1 MIITLKGAT
10 FTKFLDLNSWMII
23 SDLVGV
29 TSSNTVTKVTKG
41 QTYTTTFTINTG
53 CTLTEENVS
62 VVCNGVTKTLTW
74 DKLTEGGKATLSFKP
89 DATVYIS
96 IRATS
101 TQVQPET
108 PVTPTSY
115 TFTINPTPTSA
126 TVTLSATGY
135 STVSGTGSKSITVA
149 NGTKVSWSV
158 SASGYTTRTGD
169 WTANG
174 SNESKTI
181 KLSEISTEYVSY
193 LGTEHFT
200 DVGQRVQWNESGQK
214 WYDTHSG
221 TTSAGTDFIPVSS
234 EDSIW
239 ISKIAVVTGSLASG
253 GFYDM
258 NKQLVAPLFWGTFG
272 IDQAANAS
280 AKFVT
285 PENPVTIASVEE
297 TYNCSIAYVRFTAW
311 APSDADSTGIETTEA
326 RVYYANGIPQEP
338 TYTSYMGEDVFSFN
352 KESFTDS
359 GYTTSGSSSAYASD
373 YLAVTPEQGVWLQ
386 YIFTMSDAHRCIGL
400 FDSNKTFIKSITA
413 ADFGFAIGGKFQT
426 PSVPVKISDLDGTE
440 NVAYVR
446 FVAWTT
452 SDGGRANTEA
462 RIYSY

>member
-1 MIITLKGAT
+1 MIITLKGADFSKNNIGPLSSWLISREIGVGARYSGPVYVSKGGAFSAT
-10 FTKFLDLNSWMII
+10 VVLAEGYTLDST
-23 SDLVGV
+23 GV
-29 TSSNTVTKVTKG
+29 TVIMGGTAVTSGVTVDGNTITISIPSVTG
-41 QTYTTTFTINTG
+41 
-53 CTLTEENVS
+53 S
-62 VVCNGVTKTLTW
+62 VVIKVPTKN
-74 DKLTEGGKATLSFKP
+74 S
-89 DATVYIS
+89 
-96 IRATS
+96 S
-101 TQVQPET
+101 TGEEPET
-108 PVTPTSY
+108 PETP
-115 TFTINPTPTSA
+115 
-126 TVTLSATGY
+126 
-135 STVSGTGSKSITVA
+135 
-149 NGTKVSWSV
+149 
-158 SASGYTTRTGD
+158 
-169 WTANG
+169 
-174 SNESKTI
+174 
-181 KLSEISTEYVSY
+181 TEYVSY
-193 LGTEHFT
+193 LGTEYFT

-214 WYDTHSG
+214 WTDTHSG
-221 TTSAGTDFIPVSS
+221 TTSAGTDLISVSS

-239 ISKIAVVTGSLASG
+239 ISKIAVVNGSLASG

-285 PENPVTIASVEE
+285 PEAPATIASVEE
-297 TYNCSIAYVRFTAW
+297 AYNCSIAYVKFTAW
-311 APSDADSTGIETTEA
+311 AASDADNTGIETTEA
-326 RVYYANGIPQEP
+326 RVYYANGVPQEP
-338 TYTSYMGEDVFSFN
+338 TYTSYIGEDVFSFN

-386 YIFTMSDAHRCIGL
+386 YIFTMSNAHRCIGL

-413 ADFGFAIGGKFQT
+413 ADFGFSIGGKFQT
-426 PSVPVKISDLDGTE
+426 PGAPVKISDLDGTE

>member
-1 MIITLKGAT
+1 MIITLKGADFSKNNIGPLSSWLISREIGAGARYSGPVYVSKGGAFSAT
-10 FTKFLDLNSWMII
+10 VVLAEGYTLDSA
-23 SDLVGV
+23 GV
-29 TSSNTVTKVTKG
+29 TVIMGGAAVTSGVTVDGNTITISIPSVTG
-41 QTYTTTFTINTG
+41 
-53 CTLTEENVS
+53 S
-62 VVCNGVTKTLTW
+62 VVIKVPTKN
-74 DKLTEGGKATLSFKP
+74 S
-89 DATVYIS
+89 
-96 IRATS
+96 S
-101 TQVQPET
+101 TGEEEPET
-108 PVTPTSY
+108 PETP
-115 TFTINPTPTSA
+115 
-126 TVTLSATGY
+126 
-135 STVSGTGSKSITVA
+135 
-149 NGTKVSWSV
+149 
-158 SASGYTTRTGD
+158 
-169 WTANG
+169 
-174 SNESKTI
+174 
-181 KLSEISTEYVSY
+181 TEYVSY
-193 LGTEHFT
+193 LGTEYFT

-214 WYDTHSG
+214 WTDTHSG
-221 TTSAGTDFIPVSS
+221 TTSAGTDLISVSS

-239 ISKIAVVTGSLASG
+239 ISKIAVVNGSLASG

-285 PENPVTIASVEE
+285 PEAPATIASVEE
-297 TYNCSIAYVRFTAW
+297 AYNCSIAYVKFTAW
-311 APSDADSTGIETTEA
+311 AASDADNTGIETTEA
-326 RVYYANGIPQEP
+326 RVYYANGVPQEP
-338 TYTSYMGEDVFSFN
+338 TYTSYIGEDVFSFN

-386 YIFTMSDAHRCIGL
+386 YIFTMSNAHRCIGL

-413 ADFGFAIGGKFQT
+413 ADFGLSIGGKFQT
-426 PSVPVKISDLDGTE
+426 PGAPVKISDLDGTE